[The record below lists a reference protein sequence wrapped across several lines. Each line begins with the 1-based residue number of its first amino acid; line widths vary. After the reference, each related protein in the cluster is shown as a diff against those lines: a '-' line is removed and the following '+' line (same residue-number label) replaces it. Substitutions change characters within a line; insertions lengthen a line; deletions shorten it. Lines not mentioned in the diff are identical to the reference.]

1 MDEGDS
7 ADEGDREGRADDADE
22 GDSAAAM
29 ASRRVATSSTLR
41 RGAGGVASGGRGGA
55 STSRGGSSTSRG
67 GGESGGGG
75 GGSTVSSSSSSGN
88 VDSIVAGESGESA
101 RSARARTASDAT
113 TRRNCCHD
121 SFCALSALSRRANA
135 RANAPPSTPNNRGAD
150 ASNARRAAWTVIV
163 ASMSERESKT
173 DFRAAS
179 GLRAGGGVGGG
190 RRLDDRAAPRTFS
203 TSRTSGCC
211 RSHAAAPVEFARS
224 ATSTGNLP

>member
-1 MDEGDS
+1 MDDGDSAEEGDS
-7 ADEGDREGRADDADE
+7 RGDDAEE

-75 GGSTVSSSSSSGN
+75 GGSTVSSSSGN
-88 VDSIVAGESGESA
+88 VDSIVAGESGDSA
-101 RSARARTASDAT
+101 RSARANTASDAT

-121 SFCALSALSRRANA
+121 NFCALSAPSRRSRA
-135 RANAPPSTPNNRGAD
+135 REKASPSTPSNRGAD
-150 ASNARRAAWTVIV
+150 ASRARRAAWTVMV
-163 ASMSERESKT
+163 ASISDRLSNTLFK
-173 DFRAAS
+173 AAS

-211 RSHAAAPVEFARS
+211 RSHAAAPLEFARS

>member
-1 MDEGDS
+1 MDDGDS
-7 ADEGDREGRADDADE
+7 ADEGDREGRADDAED

-75 GGSTVSSSSSSGN
+75 GGSTVSSSSGN
-88 VDSIVAGESGESA
+88 VDSIVAGESGDSA

-121 SFCALSALSRRANA
+121 SFCALSAPSRRSKA
-135 RANAPPSTPNNRGAD
+135 REKASPSTPSNRGAD
-150 ASNARRAAWTVIV
+150 ASSARRAAWTVIV
-163 ASMSERESKT
+163 ASMSERLNRT
-173 DFRAAS
+173 PTS
-179 GLRAGGGVGGG
+179 GLLRGSELV
-190 RRLDDRAAPRTFS
+190 AAL
-203 TSRTSGCC
+203 
-211 RSHAAAPVEFARS
+211 AAVVFL
-224 ATSTGNLP
+224 TT

>member
-1 MDEGDS
+1 MDDGDS
-7 ADEGDREGRADDADE
+7 ADDAEE

-41 RGAGGVASGGRGGA
+41 RGTGGVASGGRGGA

-75 GGSTVSSSSSSGN
+75 GGGSTVSSSSGN
-88 VDSIVAGESGESA
+88 VDSIVAGESGERA

-121 SFCALSALSRRANA
+121 SFCALSAPSRRSNA
-135 RANAPPSTPNNRGAD
+135 REKASPSTPNNRGAD
-150 ASNARRAAWTVIV
+150 ASSARRAAWTVIV

-173 DFRAAS
+173 DFRATS

-190 RRLDDRAAPRTFS
+190 RLLDDRAAPRTFS

-211 RSHAAAPVEFARS
+211 RSHAEALLDRDRS

>member
-1 MDEGDS
+1 MDDGDS
-7 ADEGDREGRADDADE
+7 AVDDAED

-75 GGSTVSSSSSSGN
+75 GGGSTVSSSSGN
-88 VDSIVAGESGESA
+88 VDSIVAGDSGDSA
-101 RSARARTASDAT
+101 RSALANIASDAT

-121 SFCALSALSRRANA
+121 SFCALSAPSRRSRA
-135 RANAPPSTPNNRGAD
+135 REKASPSTPSNRGAD
-150 ASNARRAAWTVIV
+150 ASSARRAAWTVIV
-163 ASMSERESKT
+163 ASISDRLSNTLFK
-173 DFRAAS
+173 AAS

-190 RRLDDRAAPRTFS
+190 RRLDDLAAPRTFS